1 MKLVSFAT
9 FLKEQV
15 TPITDNTQKQKMIN
29 NAPKNKWENLI
40 DSSKLSFDNN
50 MQQKDLTDDAYE
62 SLAKKVFDLCKREDI
77 TFFLHTKI
85 EIARKIGCQNI
96 HLSIPV
102 LKGLSETEKKALTE
116 DFCEISISCH
126 SMEDV
131 EIAMAGGATQIIL
144 GTIFETECK
153 KGVLGKGVEFVRE
166 ICQKCPLP
174 VYAIGGMNLQRLP
187 LVIDAG
193 AAGCCMMSG
202 FMQTTKTLQ

>member
-1 MKLVSFAT
+1 MITSMCNSYEHTIVITNRHLVQGD
-9 FLKEQV
+9 FLKQLEKV
-15 TPITDNTQKQKMIN
+15 TKLHLH
-29 NAPKNKWENLI
+29 ALI
-40 DSSKLSFDNN
+40 LRE
-50 MQQKDLTDDAYE
+50 KDLADDAYE

-202 FMQTTKTLQ
+202 FMQTTRPLQ

>member
-1 MKLVSFAT
+1 MITSMCNSYEHTIVITNRHLVQGD
-9 FLKEQV
+9 FLKQLEKV
-15 TPITDNTQKQKMIN
+15 TKLHPH
-29 NAPKNKWENLI
+29 ALI
-40 DSSKLSFDNN
+40 LRE
-50 MQQKDLTDDAYE
+50 KDLTDDAYE

-77 TFFLHTKI
+77 TCFLHTKI

-96 HLSIPV
+96 HLSIPM

-174 VYAIGGMNLQRLP
+174 VYAIGGMNLQRLL

-202 FMQTTKTLQ
+202 FMQTTKPLQ

>member
-1 MKLVSFAT
+1 MITSMCNSYEHTIVITNRHLVQGD
-9 FLKEQV
+9 FLKQLEKV
-15 TPITDNTQKQKMIN
+15 TKLHPH
-29 NAPKNKWENLI
+29 ALI
-40 DSSKLSFDNN
+40 LRE
-50 MQQKDLTDDAYE
+50 KDLTDDAYE

-96 HLSIPV
+96 HLSITV

>member
-1 MKLVSFAT
+1 MITSMCNSYEHTIVITNRHLVQGDFLEQLEKVTKLHPHA
-9 FLKEQV
+9 
-15 TPITDNTQKQKMIN
+15 
-29 NAPKNKWENLI
+29 LI
-40 DSSKLSFDNN
+40 LRE
-50 MQQKDLTDDAYE
+50 KDLTDDAYE

-77 TFFLHTKI
+77 TCFLHNKI

>member
-1 MKLVSFAT
+1 MITSMCNSYEHTIVITNRHLVQGD
-9 FLKEQV
+9 FLKQLEKV
-15 TPITDNTQKQKMIN
+15 TKLHLH
-29 NAPKNKWENLI
+29 ALI
-40 DSSKLSFDNN
+40 LRE
-50 MQQKDLTDDAYE
+50 KDLADDAYE

-193 AAGCCMMSG
+193 ATGCCMMSG
-202 FMQTTKTLQ
+202 FMQTTKPLQ

>member
-1 MKLVSFAT
+1 MITSMCNSYEHTIVITNRHLVQGD
-9 FLKEQV
+9 FLKQLEKV
-15 TPITDNTQKQKMIN
+15 TKLHPH
-29 NAPKNKWENLI
+29 ALI
-40 DSSKLSFDNN
+40 LRE
-50 MQQKDLTDDAYE
+50 KDLTDDAYE

-193 AAGCCMMSG
+193 ATGCCMMSG
-202 FMQTTKTLQ
+202 FMQTTKPLQ

>member
-1 MKLVSFAT
+1 MITSMCNNYEYTIVITNRHLVQGD
-9 FLKEQV
+9 FLKQLEKV
-15 TPITDNTQKQKMIN
+15 TKLHPH
-29 NAPKNKWENLI
+29 ALI
-40 DSSKLSFDNN
+40 LRE
-50 MQQKDLTDDAYE
+50 KDLTDDAYE

-131 EIAMAGGATQIIL
+131 EIAMAGGATQVIL

-202 FMQTTKTLQ
+202 FMQTTKPLQ

>member
-1 MKLVSFAT
+1 MITSMCNSYEHTIVITNRHLVQGD
-9 FLKEQV
+9 FLKQLEKV
-15 TPITDNTQKQKMIN
+15 TKLHPH
-29 NAPKNKWENLI
+29 ALI
-40 DSSKLSFDNN
+40 LRE
-50 MQQKDLTDDAYE
+50 KDLTDDAYE

-96 HLSIPV
+96 HLSIPM

-131 EIAMAGGATQIIL
+131 EIAMVGGATQIIL

>member
-1 MKLVSFAT
+1 MITSMCNSYEHTIVITNRHLVQGD
-9 FLKEQV
+9 FLKQLEKV
-15 TPITDNTQKQKMIN
+15 TKLHPH
-29 NAPKNKWENLI
+29 ALI
-40 DSSKLSFDNN
+40 LRE
-50 MQQKDLTDDAYE
+50 KDLTDDAYE

-102 LKGLSETEKKALTE
+102 LKGLSETEKKVLTE

-202 FMQTTKTLQ
+202 FMQTTKPLQ

>member
-1 MKLVSFAT
+1 MITSMCNSYEHTIVITNRHLVHGD
-9 FLKEQV
+9 FLKQLEKV
-15 TPITDNTQKQKMIN
+15 TKLHPH
-29 NAPKNKWENLI
+29 ALI
-40 DSSKLSFDNN
+40 LRE
-50 MQQKDLTDDAYE
+50 KDLADDAYE

-193 AAGCCMMSG
+193 ATGCCMMSG
-202 FMQTTKTLQ
+202 FMQTTKPLQ

>member
-1 MKLVSFAT
+1 MITSMCNSYDHTIVITNRHLVQGD
-9 FLKEQV
+9 FLKQLEKV
-15 TPITDNTQKQKMIN
+15 TKLHPH
-29 NAPKNKWENLI
+29 ALI
-40 DSSKLSFDNN
+40 LRE
-50 MQQKDLTDDAYE
+50 KDLTDDAYE

-202 FMQTTKTLQ
+202 FMQTTKPLQ

>member
-1 MKLVSFAT
+1 MITSMCNSYEHTIVITNRHLVQGD
-9 FLKEQV
+9 FLKQLEKV
-15 TPITDNTQKQKMIN
+15 TKLHPH
-29 NAPKNKWENLI
+29 ALI
-40 DSSKLSFDNN
+40 LRE
-50 MQQKDLTDDAYE
+50 KDLADDAYE

-174 VYAIGGMNLQRLP
+174 VYAIGGMDLQRLP

-202 FMQTTKTLQ
+202 FMQTTKPLQ

>member
-1 MKLVSFAT
+1 MITSMCNSYEHTIVITNRHLVQGD
-9 FLKEQV
+9 FLKQLEKV
-15 TPITDNTQKQKMIN
+15 TKLHPH
-29 NAPKNKWENLI
+29 ALI
-40 DSSKLSFDNN
+40 LRE
-50 MQQKDLTDDAYE
+50 KDLTDDAYE

-77 TFFLHTKI
+77 TCFLHTKI

-102 LKGLSETEKKALTE
+102 LKGLSETEKKALKE

>member
-1 MKLVSFAT
+1 MITSMCNSYEHTIVITNRHLVQGD
-9 FLKEQV
+9 FLKQLEKV
-15 TPITDNTQKQKMIN
+15 TKLHLH
-29 NAPKNKWENLI
+29 ALI
-40 DSSKLSFDNN
+40 LRE
-50 MQQKDLTDDAYE
+50 KDLADDAYE
-62 SLAKKVFDLCKREDI
+62 RLAKKVVDLCKREDI

-202 FMQTTKTLQ
+202 FMQTTKPLQ

>member
-1 MKLVSFAT
+1 MITSMCNSYEHTIVITNRHLVQGD
-9 FLKEQV
+9 FLKHLEKV
-15 TPITDNTQKQKMIN
+15 TKLHLH
-29 NAPKNKWENLI
+29 ALI
-40 DSSKLSFDNN
+40 LRE
-50 MQQKDLTDDAYE
+50 KDLADDAYE

-202 FMQTTKTLQ
+202 FMQTTKPLQ

>member
-1 MKLVSFAT
+1 MIISMCNSYEHTIVITNRHLVQGD
-9 FLKEQV
+9 FLKQLEKV
-15 TPITDNTQKQKMIN
+15 TKLHPH
-29 NAPKNKWENLI
+29 ALI
-40 DSSKLSFDNN
+40 LRE
-50 MQQKDLTDDAYE
+50 KDLTDDAYE
-62 SLAKKVFDLCKREDI
+62 SLAKKVFDLCKRGDI
-77 TFFLHTKI
+77 TCFLHTKI

>member
-1 MKLVSFAT
+1 MITSMCNSYEHTIVITNRHLVQVD
-9 FLKEQV
+9 FLKQLEKV
-15 TPITDNTQKQKMIN
+15 TKLHPH
-29 NAPKNKWENLI
+29 ALI
-40 DSSKLSFDNN
+40 LRE
-50 MQQKDLTDDAYE
+50 KDLTDDAYE

-77 TFFLHTKI
+77 TCFLHTKI

>member
-1 MKLVSFAT
+1 MITSMCNSYEHTIVTTNRHLVQGD
-9 FLKEQV
+9 FLKQLEKV
-15 TPITDNTQKQKMIN
+15 TKLHLH
-29 NAPKNKWENLI
+29 ALI
-40 DSSKLSFDNN
+40 LRE
-50 MQQKDLTDDAYE
+50 KDLADDAYE

-202 FMQTTKTLQ
+202 FMQTTKPLQ

>member
-1 MKLVSFAT
+1 MITSMCNSYEHTIVITNRHLVQGD
-9 FLKEQV
+9 FLKQLEKV
-15 TPITDNTQKQKMIN
+15 TKLHLH
-29 NAPKNKWENLI
+29 ALI
-40 DSSKLSFDNN
+40 LRE
-50 MQQKDLTDDAYE
+50 KDLTDDAYE

-202 FMQTTKTLQ
+202 FMQTTKPLQ

>member
-1 MKLVSFAT
+1 MITSMCNSYEHTIVITNRHLVQGDFLEQLEKVTKLHPHA
-9 FLKEQV
+9 
-15 TPITDNTQKQKMIN
+15 
-29 NAPKNKWENLI
+29 LI
-40 DSSKLSFDNN
+40 LRE
-50 MQQKDLTDDAYE
+50 KDLTDDAYE

-77 TFFLHTKI
+77 TCFLHTKI

-131 EIAMAGGATQIIL
+131 EIAMAGGAIQIIL

>member
-1 MKLVSFAT
+1 MITSMCNSYEHTIVITNRHLVQGD
-9 FLKEQV
+9 FLKQLEKV
-15 TPITDNTQKQKMIN
+15 TKLHPH
-29 NAPKNKWENLI
+29 ALI
-40 DSSKLSFDNN
+40 LRE
-50 MQQKDLTDDAYE
+50 KDLTDDAYE

-96 HLSIPV
+96 HLSIPM

-174 VYAIGGMNLQRLP
+174 VYVIGGMNLQRLL

-202 FMQTTKTLQ
+202 FMQTTKPLQ

>member
-1 MKLVSFAT
+1 MITSMCNSYEHTIVITNRHLVQGD
-9 FLKEQV
+9 FLEQLEKV
-15 TPITDNTQKQKMIN
+15 TKMHPH
-29 NAPKNKWENLI
+29 ALI
-40 DSSKLSFDNN
+40 LRE
-50 MQQKDLTDDAYE
+50 KDLTDDAYE

-77 TFFLHTKI
+77 TCFLHTKI

>member
-1 MKLVSFAT
+1 MITSMCNSYEHTIVITNRHLVQGD
-9 FLKEQV
+9 FLKQLEKV
-15 TPITDNTQKQKMIN
+15 TKLHPH
-29 NAPKNKWENLI
+29 ALI
-40 DSSKLSFDNN
+40 LRE
-50 MQQKDLTDDAYE
+50 KDLADDAYE

-174 VYAIGGMNLQRLP
+174 VYAIGGMNLQRLA

-202 FMQTTKTLQ
+202 FMQTTKPLQ

>member
-1 MKLVSFAT
+1 MITSMCNSYEHTIVITNRHLVKGD
-9 FLKEQV
+9 FLKQLEKV
-15 TPITDNTQKQKMIN
+15 TKLHPH
-29 NAPKNKWENLI
+29 ALI
-40 DSSKLSFDNN
+40 LRE
-50 MQQKDLTDDAYE
+50 KDLTDDAYE

-202 FMQTTKTLQ
+202 FMQTTKPLQ

>member
-1 MKLVSFAT
+1 MITSMCNSYEHTIVITNRHLVQGDFLEQLEKVTKLHPHA
-9 FLKEQV
+9 
-15 TPITDNTQKQKMIN
+15 
-29 NAPKNKWENLI
+29 LI
-40 DSSKLSFDNN
+40 LRE
-50 MQQKDLTDDAYE
+50 KDLTDDAYE

-77 TFFLHTKI
+77 TCFLHTKI

-187 LVIDAG
+187 LVIDVG

>member
-1 MKLVSFAT
+1 MITSMCHSSEHTLVIT
-9 FLKEQV
+9 NRHLVQGDFLKQLEKV
-15 TPITDNTQKQKMIN
+15 TKLHPH
-29 NAPKNKWENLI
+29 ALI
-40 DSSKLSFDNN
+40 LRE
-50 MQQKDLTDDAYE
+50 KDLADDAYE

-202 FMQTTKTLQ
+202 FMQTTKPLQ

>member
-1 MKLVSFAT
+1 MCNSYEYTIVITNRHLVQGD
-9 FLKEQV
+9 FLKQLEKV
-15 TPITDNTQKQKMIN
+15 TKLHPH
-29 NAPKNKWENLI
+29 ALI
-40 DSSKLSFDNN
+40 LRE
-50 MQQKDLTDDAYE
+50 KDLTDDAYE

-202 FMQTTKTLQ
+202 FMQTTKPLQ

>member
-1 MKLVSFAT
+1 MITSMCNSYEYTIVITNRHLVQGDFLEQLEKVTKLHPHA
-9 FLKEQV
+9 
-15 TPITDNTQKQKMIN
+15 
-29 NAPKNKWENLI
+29 LI
-40 DSSKLSFDNN
+40 LRE
-50 MQQKDLTDDAYE
+50 KDLTDDAYE

>member
-1 MKLVSFAT
+1 MHPNVRNPDGCNGILVRS
-9 FLKEQV
+9 V
-15 TPITDNTQKQKMIN
+15 GRGC
-29 NAPKNKWENLI
+29 
-40 DSSKLSFDNN
+40 SS
-50 MQQKDLTDDAYE
+50 
-62 SLAKKVFDLCKREDI
+62 KREDI

-85 EIARKIGCQNI
+85 EIARKIGCQN
-96 HLSIPV
+96 
-102 LKGLSETEKKALTE
+102 KALTE

>member
-1 MKLVSFAT
+1 MITSMCNSYEHTIVITNRHLVQGD
-9 FLKEQV
+9 FLKQLEKV
-15 TPITDNTQKQKMIN
+15 TKLHPH
-29 NAPKNKWENLI
+29 ALI
-40 DSSKLSFDNN
+40 LRE
-50 MQQKDLTDDAYE
+50 KDLADDAYE

-96 HLSIPV
+96 NLSIPV

-202 FMQTTKTLQ
+202 FMQTTKPLQ

>member
-1 MKLVSFAT
+1 MITSMCNSYEHTIVITNRHLVQGD
-9 FLKEQV
+9 FLKQLEKV
-15 TPITDNTQKQKMIN
+15 TKLHLH
-29 NAPKNKWENLI
+29 ALI
-40 DSSKLSFDNN
+40 LRE
-50 MQQKDLTDDAYE
+50 KDLTDDAYE

-116 DFCEISISCH
+116 AFCEISISCH

-202 FMQTTKTLQ
+202 FMQTTKPLQ

>member
-1 MKLVSFAT
+1 MITSMCNSYEYTIVITNPHLVQGD
-9 FLKEQV
+9 FLKQLEKV
-15 TPITDNTQKQKMIN
+15 TKLHPH
-29 NAPKNKWENLI
+29 ALI
-40 DSSKLSFDNN
+40 LRE
-50 MQQKDLTDDAYE
+50 KDLTDDAYE

-174 VYAIGGMNLQRLP
+174 VYAIGGMNMQRLP

-202 FMQTTKTLQ
+202 FMQTTKPLQ

>member
-1 MKLVSFAT
+1 MITSMCNSYEHTIVITNRHLVQGD
-9 FLKEQV
+9 FLKQLEKV
-15 TPITDNTQKQKMIN
+15 TKLHPH
-29 NAPKNKWENLI
+29 ALI
-40 DSSKLSFDNN
+40 LRE
-50 MQQKDLTDDAYE
+50 KDLTDDAYE

-102 LKGLSETEKKALTE
+102 LKGLSETEKKDLTE

-202 FMQTTKTLQ
+202 FMQTTKPLQ

>member
-1 MKLVSFAT
+1 MITSMCNSYEHTIVITNRHLVQGD
-9 FLKEQV
+9 FLKQLEKV
-15 TPITDNTQKQKMIN
+15 TKLHPH
-29 NAPKNKWENLI
+29 ALI
-40 DSSKLSFDNN
+40 LRE
-50 MQQKDLTDDAYE
+50 KDLTDDAYE

-131 EIAMAGGATQIIL
+131 EIAMEGGATQIIL

-202 FMQTTKTLQ
+202 FMQTTKPLQ

>member
-1 MKLVSFAT
+1 MITSMCNSYEHTIVITNRHLVQGDFLEQLEKVTKLHPHA
-9 FLKEQV
+9 
-15 TPITDNTQKQKMIN
+15 
-29 NAPKNKWENLI
+29 LI
-40 DSSKLSFDNN
+40 LRE
-50 MQQKDLTDDAYE
+50 KDLTDDAYE

-77 TFFLHTKI
+77 TCFLHTKI

-102 LKGLSETEKKALTE
+102 LKGLSETEKKALKE